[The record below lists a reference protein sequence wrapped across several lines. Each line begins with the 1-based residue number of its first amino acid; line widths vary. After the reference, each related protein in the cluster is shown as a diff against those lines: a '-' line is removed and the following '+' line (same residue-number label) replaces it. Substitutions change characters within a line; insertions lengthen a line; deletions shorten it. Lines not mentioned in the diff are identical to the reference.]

1 MSNAGKVESG
11 DIIAQPCHAHVNFN
25 RSGLQYDTK
34 CRCSISW
41 RAVHWNPGVRE
52 SVLATVL
59 YKSPASHIFAAH
71 LTIAED
77 SASD

>member
-11 DIIAQPCHAHVNFN
+11 DTIAQPCHAHVNFN

-41 RAVHWNPGVRE
+41 RAVDWNPGVRE
-52 SVLATVL
+52 SVLATVRIAC
-59 YKSPASHIFAAH
+59 KSYIQRP
-71 LTIAED
+71 
-77 SASD
+77 SDYC